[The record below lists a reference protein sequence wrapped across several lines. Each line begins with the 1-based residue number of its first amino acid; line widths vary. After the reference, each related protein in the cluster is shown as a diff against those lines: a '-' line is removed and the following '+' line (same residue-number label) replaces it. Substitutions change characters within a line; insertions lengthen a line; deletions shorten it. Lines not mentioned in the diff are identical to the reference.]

1 MMFNEVYPETKEVSY
16 DQFQDYVESG
26 GHIYDGSAIKQ
37 FIDAANGKL
46 DYTYLSRQFE
56 RLEDSLGQ
64 ELFLNMIVTGN
75 KPFSDALF
83 KNVEKILE
91 SDKSIKTPLDFEK
104 DDSKLN
110 YLLSLYR
117 FKFDSKYSIP
127 DIYIKDENQHTQVI
141 TDLSSTD
148 KFDGLVRKILKDQEP
163 NRLDLRY
170 PSIVSGL
177 AHETSKIF
185 GMVKM

>member
-104 DDSKLN
+104 MILNLIIYFLYIVLNSIQSIQFLISISKMKTNILK
-110 YLLSLYR
+110 LSL
-117 FKFDSKYSIP
+117 
-127 DIYIKDENQHTQVI
+127 T
-141 TDLSSTD
+141 
-148 KFDGLVRKILKDQEP
+148 
-163 NRLDLRY
+163 
-170 PSIVSGL
+170 
-177 AHETSKIF
+177 
-185 GMVKM
+185 